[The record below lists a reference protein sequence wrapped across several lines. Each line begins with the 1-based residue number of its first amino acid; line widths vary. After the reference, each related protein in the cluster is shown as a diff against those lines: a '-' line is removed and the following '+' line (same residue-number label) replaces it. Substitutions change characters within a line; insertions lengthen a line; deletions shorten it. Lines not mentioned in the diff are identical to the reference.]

1 MAAAAC
7 SGSGA
12 RTGGAHRAVVWS
24 AIVGGEGRAAVRGL
38 AAFAD
43 GGAIATGAF
52 DGELVAG
59 GASAKAVGGDDGFA
73 AALSPAGEVRWA
85 VTLGGTAGDE
95 LAAAAISPRGEVAVA
110 GFADGAASLAGAEV
124 AADGHPAALIA
135 RLDPATGKPT
145 WIRTIGSSGYAVATS
160 LAWAGVDL
168 VVAGYF
174 GGTLDPAGARL
185 NGAGAL
191 DLFVARLAGA
201 DGRVLWMHR
210 GGGPGT
216 DTAQALAVA
225 DDGAILVAGSFT
237 RWADLSSTHLA
248 ALDEDGDP
256 FVARV
261 GERGFEWARSFT
273 SEGTA
278 VARGVVPLGGGR
290 LALAVEFDGH
300 LAAGYE
306 RTESAGGTDVCVIAL
321 EAAGTVSWIRRIG
334 GPAIDSAAGL
344 WRADGDRLLLAG
356 SFADALGT
364 LQSEGGRDGYAMALG
379 ARGAPVWQER
389 LGGAGD
395 EVIAAGAATGGHL
408 LVGGSATDRYDTGG
422 AGGEAAGESD
432 GFATS
437 IMLPR

>member
-1 MAAAAC
+1 M
-7 SGSGA
+7 
-12 RTGGAHRAVVWS
+12 TGGWS
-24 AIVGGEGRAAVRGL
+24 AVLDGNGRATVRGL
-38 AAFAD
+38 AALPG
-43 GGAIATGAF
+43 GGAIAAGAF
-52 DGELVAG
+52 DGELSAG
-59 GASAKAVGGDDGFA
+59 GRDATAAGGDDGFA
-73 AALSPAGEVRWA
+73 ISLSPAGEIGWT

-95 LAAAAISPRGEVAVA
+95 LTAAAASARGEVAVA
-110 GFADGAASLAGAEV
+110 GFADGAATLAGAPLT
-124 AADGHPAALIA
+124 ADGHPAALVA
-135 RLDPATGKPT
+135 RLDPATGKPA
-145 WIRTIGSSGYAVATS
+145 WIRSIGSSGYAIATA
-160 LAWAGVDL
+160 LAWAGSDL

-174 GGTLDPAGARL
+174 GGTLDPGGAAL

-201 DGRVLWMHR
+201 DGRVLWIHR

-216 DTAQALAVA
+216 DAAQAIAVA

-237 RWADLSSTHLA
+237 RWADLSSTHLS

-261 GERGFEWARSFT
+261 GEGGFEWARSFS

-278 VARGVVPLGGGR
+278 VARGVAPLAGGGI
-290 LALAVEFDGH
+290 ALAIEFDGH
-300 LAAGYE
+300 LAAGFE
-306 RTESAGGTDVCVIAL
+306 RTEAAGATDVCVVAL
-321 EAAGTVSWIRRIG
+321 QPGGTVGWIRRIG
-334 GPAIDSAAGL
+334 GPAADSAAGL
-344 WRADGDRLLLAG
+344 WRDGDRLLLAG

-364 LQSEGGRDGYAMALG
+364 LRSEGGRDAWAMALG

-395 EVIAAGAATGGHL
+395 EVVAAGAAGGGRLLFGGSLAEHYQ
-408 LVGGSATDRYDTGG
+408 LVGA
-422 AGGEAAGESD
+422 AGEASGESD

>member
-1 MAAAAC
+1 
-7 SGSGA
+7 
-12 RTGGAHRAVVWS
+12 
-24 AIVGGEGRAAVRGL
+24 VRGL
-38 AAFAD
+38 AATS
-43 GGAIATGAF
+43 GGAIAAGAF
-52 DGELVAG
+52 DGELTAG
-59 GASAKAVGGDDGFA
+59 GMTATAVGGDDGFA
-73 AALSPAGEVRWA
+73 ASLSPAGEVRWA
-85 VTLGGTAGDE
+85 ITLGGTAGDE
-95 LAAAAISPRGEVAVA
+95 LAAAAVGSQGQVAVA
-110 GFADGAASLAGAEV
+110 GFADGAASLAGTQL
-124 AADGHPAALIA
+124 AADGHPAALVA
-135 RLDPATGKPT
+135 RLDPATGKPA
-145 WIRTIGSSGYAVATS
+145 WIRTLGSSGYAVATA
-160 LAWAGVDL
+160 LAWAGADV

-191 DLFVARLAGA
+191 DVFVARLAGA
-201 DGRVLWMHR
+201 DGRVLWIHR

-216 DTAQALAVA
+216 DTAQAIAVA

-261 GERGFEWARSFT
+261 GERGFEWARSFN
-273 SEGTA
+273 SEGAA

-300 LAAGYE
+300 LAAGFE

-321 EAAGTVSWIRRIG
+321 ERGGTVSWIRRLG
-334 GPAIDSAAGL
+334 GPAVDSAVGL
-344 WRADGDRLLLAG
+344 WRDGDRIVVAG
-356 SFADALGT
+356 SFADAVGSLRS
-364 LQSEGGRDGYAMALG
+364 QGGRDGYAVALG

-389 LGGAGD
+389 LGAAGD
-395 EVIAAGAATGGHL
+395 EVIAAGATAGGRL
-408 LVGGSATDRYDTGG
+408 LVGGWVSDRYDAGG
-422 AGGEAAGESD
+422 TAGEAAGEAD